1 MSKCSLSIYCSPN
14 EVWAK
19 ATPLGMGYMYL
30 IAQDARN
37 DIDIYVSKA
46 ESAEGK
52 AVSVSVMSHGEVIR
66 DMQLDS
72 ADECKEYVE
81 ELYSEYSD
89 ASKLTDE
96 EEIEDAITERE
107 DELDQAVMDFLAT
120 VLGEGFYDLDSDSNG
135 EIVEDCKEHFLEY
148 IARKFSISIYRPMY
162 LEDED
167 GTDFYTDTPYEN
179 MVFDDEDNPIYK

>member
-1 MSKCSLSIYCSPN
+1 MCNIMYSPD
-14 EVWAK
+14 EVWKRAVNSK
-19 ATPLGMGYMYL
+19 IEGLNL
-30 IAQDARN
+30 IAED
-37 DIDIYVSKA
+37 DSKGVEIYVGVDRSEPEKTVIIYVFVDGIT
-46 ESAEGK
+46 ECSEEVSSPEECEERLNEIYSAYLSEDDF
-52 AVSVSVMSHGEVIR
+52 IR
-66 DMQLDS
+66 D
-72 ADECKEYVE
+72 
-81 ELYSEYSD
+81 
-89 ASKLTDE
+89 
-96 EEIEDAITERE
+96 EDICDDKIAERE

-167 GTDFYTDTPYEN
+167 GTDFYTDTPYED

>member
-46 ESAEGK
+46 ESA
-52 AVSVSVMSHGEVIR
+52 
-66 DMQLDS
+66 
-72 ADECKEYVE
+72 
-81 ELYSEYSD
+81 EYSD